1 MLWRIQL
8 KVRVFSR
15 WSSGHCWSY
24 NKFMANPRIPPQ
36 NLDAEISLLGSLLLD
51 GETASSVVDIIHE
64 DDFYKKEHKLIFGAI
79 LSLFSSQ
86 KPIDVLSVANA
97 LKEKKYLEEI
107 GGNSYLTNLVNSVPT
122 SSSAAYY
129 AEIVRKKK
137 ILRDLIS
144 VSHGISQLGYEEGE
158 DVDMLLDEAEKRIL
172 GIAKQSLIKGFV
184 SVGSVLDKAWERIEM
199 LHKNTGA
206 LRGVPT
212 GFRELD
218 NVLSG
223 LQRSDL
229 VVLAARPSLGKTS
242 FAIDIARHVALKEK
256 IPVGVFSLEMSSD
269 QLIDKII
276 AAEAHVNLW
285 NLRTGRL
292 SEQDGDFE
300 RINDALG
307 ELQHSPLF
315 IDDQPSLNILQ
326 MRAKARRLQTEKGL
340 GLLIVDYLQLMIPRT
355 QTESM
360 VQQITEISRSLKMLA
375 KELEVPVLAISQ
387 LNRAV
392 EHRTDKKPQLS
403 DLRESGA
410 IEQDA
415 DVVMFIYREDK
426 VKENSERRNQADII
440 IAKHRNGPIG
450 EVKLYF
456 NQELASFTSLA
467 VTQESI

>member
-1 MLWRIQL
+1 MDP
-8 KVRVFSR
+8 K
-15 WSSGHCWSY
+15 
-24 NKFMANPRIPPQ
+24 IPPQ
-36 NLDAEISLLGSLLLD
+36 NIEAEISLLGSLLLD
-51 GETASSVVDIIHE
+51 GEVTNLIVDILSE
-64 DDFYKKEHKLIFGAI
+64 NDFYKKEHKIIYAAI
-79 LSLFSSQ
+79 LSLFSTQ

-97 LKEKKYLEEI
+97 LKEQKKLQEI
-107 GGNSYLTNLVNSVPT
+107 GGNSYLANLVNSVPT
-122 SSSAAYY
+122 SSNASYY

-144 VSHGISQLGYEEGE
+144 VSNDISQLGHKEED
-158 DVDMLLDEAEKRIL
+158 DVDQLLDEAERKVL
-172 GIAKQSLIKGFV
+172 AIAKHSLLKGFTA
-184 SVGSVLDKAWERIEM
+184 VGSILDKAWERIEN
-199 LHKNTGA
+199 LHKGGGA

-212 GFRELD
+212 GFKELD
-218 NVLSG
+218 SLLSG

-242 FAIDIARHVALKEK
+242 FAIDIARHVAIREK
-256 IPVGVFSLEMSSD
+256 IPVGIFSLEMSQD
-269 QLIDKII
+269 QLIDRII

-285 NLRTGRL
+285 NLRTGKL
-292 SEQDGDFE
+292 SQENGDFE
-300 RINDALG
+300 RISDALG
-307 ELQHSPLF
+307 ELQNSPLY

-326 MRAKARRLQTEKGL
+326 MRAKARRLQAEKNL
-340 GLLIVDYLQLMIPRT
+340 GLLIVDYLQLMVPRT
-355 QTESM
+355 QSDNM
-360 VQQITEISRSLKMLA
+360 VQQITEISRSLKILA

-426 VKENSERRNQADII
+426 AKDNNDRKNQADILI
-440 IAKHRNGPIG
+440 RKHRNGPVG

-456 NQELASFTSLA
+456 NDELASFTSLEKY
-467 VTQESI
+467 V